1 MLCCGEQSSA
11 GGLPARSYR
20 KLGGEIAAQC
30 TVQRAYLMNVAG
42 DVRVAARPRPDY
54 EQLET
59 HFEPET
65 GVFWAIMNP
74 TPRPSFSAELLLA
87 LHAFIN
93 EIIQSRGQIVDSGQL
108 CPINYAVLASK
119 VPGIF
124 NLGGDL
130 SLFRNAILNHDR
142 AQLQKYA
149 EMCVDDLFPW
159 NRNFD
164 LPVTTISLVQGT
176 ALGGGFE
183 AALASSIVIAEESC
197 KMGFPEVLFNLF
209 PGMGAYSFL
218 QRKVGRRTTEE
229 LILSGNTY
237 TARQLY
243 DMGIVDV
250 ITADGTGEAAV
261 ATYVRKH
268 GRGSNGRRAFE
279 RVRRD
284 FEAVTKEELLHITSV
299 WVEAAMHLSE
309 RDLRMMD
316 RLIRAQERSSVTH
329 LPQRNHSSSRLNS
342 VGAND

>member
-1 MLCCGEQSSA
+1 MKV
-11 GGLPARSYR
+11 GGNVRAAHLP
-20 KLGGEIAAQC
+20 
-30 TVQRAYLMNVAG
+30 
-42 DVRVAARPRPDY
+42 RPRY
-54 EQLET
+54 EHLET
-59 HFEPET
+59 SFEPDT

-74 TPRPSFSAELLLA
+74 SPRPSFGARLLLD
-87 LHAFIN
+87 LRSFID
-93 EIIQSRGQIVDSGQL
+93 EIIESHGKIYQSGQL
-108 CPINYAVLASK
+108 HTINYAVLASK
-119 VPGIF
+119 IPGVF

-130 SLFRNAILNHDR
+130 SLLRGAILNQDR
-142 AQLQKYA
+142 AQLERYA
-149 EMCVDDLFPW
+149 AMCVDDLFPW

-218 QRKVGRRTTEE
+218 QRKVGRRTTED

-250 ITADGTGEAAV
+250 ITADGTGNAAV
-261 ATYVRKH
+261 SNYVRKH

-284 FEAVTKEELLHITSV
+284 FEAVTKEELIHITRV

-316 RLIRAQERSSVTH
+316 RLIRAQERGGVSALSSTAA
-329 LPQRNHSSSRLNS
+329 LPSRLNAI
-342 VGAND
+342 GADD

>member
-1 MLCCGEQSSA
+1 MS
-11 GGLPARSYR
+11 
-20 KLGGEIAAQC
+20 
-30 TVQRAYLMNVAG
+30 VAG
-42 DVRVAARPRPDY
+42 DVRVSIRPQPRY
-54 EQLET
+54 QQLEA

-74 TPRPSFSAELLLA
+74 TPRPSFGAQLLLD
-87 LHAFIN
+87 LHEFIN
-93 EIIQSRGQIVDSGQL
+93 EIIQSQGQFVLAGQVR
-108 CPINYAVLASK
+108 PINYAVLASK
-119 VPGIF
+119 VPGVF

-142 AQLQKYA
+142 AQLEQYA

-250 ITADGTGEAAV
+250 ITSDGTGEAAV
-261 ATYVRKH
+261 ANYVRKH

-316 RLIRAQERSSVTH
+316 RLIRAQERSGVSN
-329 LPQRNHSSSRLNS
+329 LPQRSN
-342 VGAND
+342 

>member
-1 MLCCGEQSSA
+1 
-11 GGLPARSYR
+11 
-20 KLGGEIAAQC
+20 
-30 TVQRAYLMNVAG
+30 MNVG
-42 DVRVAARPRPDY
+42 GNVRTAQLPRPRY
-54 EQLET
+54 KQLET
-59 HFEPET
+59 HFEVET

-74 TPRPSFSAELLLA
+74 TPRPSFGAQLLLD

-93 EIIQSRGQIVDSGQL
+93 EIIESRGQILHSGQL
-108 CPINYAVLASK
+108 SKINYAILASK
-119 VPGIF
+119 IPGVF

-130 SLFRNAILNHDR
+130 SLLRGAILNQDR
-142 AQLQKYA
+142 AQLEKYA
-149 EMCVDDLFPW
+149 AMCVDDLYPW

-218 QRKVGRRTTEE
+218 QRKVGRRTTED

-250 ITADGTGEAAV
+250 ITADGTGHAAV
-261 ATYVRKH
+261 ANYVRKH

-284 FEAVTKEELLHITSV
+284 FEAVTREELIHITRV

-316 RLIRAQERSSVTH
+316 RLIRAQERGGIAAMPSTT
-329 LPQRNHSSSRLNS
+329 PFSSRLNAI
-342 VGAND
+342 GADD

>member
-1 MLCCGEQSSA
+1 MAEQ
-11 GGLPARSYR
+11 
-20 KLGGEIAAQC
+20 
-30 TVQRAYLMNVAG
+30 YLVRRDRQMSVAG
-42 DVRVAARPRPDY
+42 DFRVSMRPQPRY
-54 EQLET
+54 QQLEA

-74 TPRPSFSAELLLA
+74 TPRPSFGAQLLLD
-87 LHAFIN
+87 LHEFIN
-93 EIIQSRGQIVDSGQL
+93 EIIESRGQFVHAGQVR
-108 CPINYAVLASK
+108 PINYAVLASK
-119 VPGIF
+119 VPGVF

-130 SLFRNAILNHDR
+130 ALFRNAILNHDR
-142 AQLQKYA
+142 AQLEQYA

-250 ITADGTGEAAV
+250 ITSDGTGEAAV
-261 ATYVRKH
+261 ANYVRKH

-316 RLIRAQERSSVTH
+316 RLIRAQERSGVSS
-329 LPQRNHSSSRLNS
+329 LPQRSQVFSRLNS
-342 VGAND
+342 VGADD

>member
-1 MLCCGEQSSA
+1 MRYGSRTIRSNAICHSFRHSSNF
-11 GGLPARSYR
+11 LL
-20 KLGGEIAAQC
+20 KEI
-30 TVQRAYLMNVAG
+30 YLMNVVS
-42 DVRVAARPRPDY
+42 DVRAAQRPRY

-65 GVFWAIMNP
+65 GVYWAIMNP
-74 TPRPSFSAELLLA
+74 VPRPSFGAKLLTDLRT
-87 LHAFIN
+87 FIN
-93 EIIQSRGQIVDSGQL
+93 DIIQSRGQLYDSGAMRA
-108 CPINYAVLASK
+108 INYAVLASK
-119 VPGIF
+119 VPGVF

-130 SLFRNAILNHDR
+130 SLFRDAILNHDR
-142 AQLQKYA
+142 IQLEKYA
-149 EMCVDDLFPW
+149 EMCVDDLYPW

-183 AALASSIVIAEESC
+183 AALASSIVVAEESC

-218 QRKVGRRTTEE
+218 QRKVGRRITEE
-229 LILSGNTY
+229 LILGGNTY

-261 ATYVRKH
+261 ASYVRKH

-284 FEAVTKEELLHITSV
+284 FEAVTKEELLHITGV

-316 RLIRAQERSSVTH
+316 RLIRAQERGSVANLVHRGESS
-329 LPQRNHSSSRLNS
+329 PRLNA

>member
-1 MLCCGEQSSA
+1 MSFGIDARVSA
-11 GGLPARSYR
+11 HP
-20 KLGGEIAAQC
+20 C
-30 TVQRAYLMNVAG
+30 
-42 DVRVAARPRPDY
+42 Y
-54 EQLET
+54 EQLEP
-59 HFEPET
+59 HFEPEM
-65 GVFWAIMNP
+65 GVFWAVMNP
-74 TPRPSFSAELLLA
+74 TPRPSFGSKLLLE
-87 LHAFIN
+87 LRAFIDGV
-93 EIIQSRGQIVDSGQL
+93 IQSRGHLIHNGQVHTVH
-108 CPINYAVLASK
+108 YAVLASK

-130 SLFRNAILNHDR
+130 TFFRHAILSHDR
-142 AQLQKYA
+142 AQLEKYA
-149 EMCVDDLFPW
+149 AMCVDDLYPW

-164 LPVTTISLVQGT
+164 LPITTISLVQGT

-218 QRKVGRRTTEE
+218 QRKVGRRITEVI
-229 LILSGNTY
+229 ILSGNTY

-261 ATYVRKH
+261 ASFVRKH

-284 FEAVTKEELLHITSV
+284 FEAVTKEELVHITGV
-299 WVEAAMHLSE
+299 WVEAAMRLNE

-316 RLIRAQERSSVTH
+316 RLIRAQERSGIASLPSSKSTH
-329 LPQRNHSSSRLNS
+329 SRLDA

>member
-1 MLCCGEQSSA
+1 MAEQYPVRRDRHMS
-11 GGLPARSYR
+11 
-20 KLGGEIAAQC
+20 
-30 TVQRAYLMNVAG
+30 VAG
-42 DVRVAARPRPDY
+42 EVRISARPQPRY
-54 EQLET
+54 QQLEA

-74 TPRPSFSAELLLA
+74 TPRPSFGAQLLLD
-87 LHAFIN
+87 LHEFIN
-93 EIIQSRGQIVDSGQL
+93 EIIQSQGQFVDAGQVR
-108 CPINYAVLASK
+108 PINYAVLASK
-119 VPGIF
+119 VPGVF

-142 AQLQKYA
+142 AQLVQYA

-250 ITADGTGEAAV
+250 ITSDGTGEAAV
-261 ATYVRKH
+261 ANYVRKH

-316 RLIRAQERSSVTH
+316 RLIRAQERSGVSN
-329 LPQRNHSSSRLNS
+329 LPQRSQVVSRLNS
-342 VGAND
+342 VGADD

>member
-1 MLCCGEQSSA
+1 
-11 GGLPARSYR
+11 
-20 KLGGEIAAQC
+20 
-30 TVQRAYLMNVAG
+30 MNVMG
-42 DVRVAARPRPDY
+42 NVRTAELQRPRY
-54 EQLET
+54 EQLDT
-59 HFEPET
+59 HFETET

-74 TPRPSFSAELLLA
+74 APRPSFGARLLLD
-87 LHAFIN
+87 LHTFIT
-93 EIIQSRGQIVDSGQL
+93 EITQSGGQILQSGQL
-108 CPINYAVLASK
+108 HTINYAVLASK
-119 VPGIF
+119 VPGVF

-130 SLFRNAILNHDR
+130 SLLREAILNHDR
-142 AQLQKYA
+142 AKLEKYA
-149 EMCVDDLFPW
+149 AMCVDDLYPW

-183 AALASSIVIAEESC
+183 AALASSVVIAEESS

-243 DMGIVDV
+243 DMGVVDV
-250 ITADGTGEAAV
+250 ITADGTGHAAV
-261 ATYVRKH
+261 AGYVRKH

-284 FEAVTKEELLHITSV
+284 FEAVTREELIHITGV
-299 WVEAAMHLSE
+299 WVDAAMQLSE
-309 RDLRMMD
+309 RDLRMME
-316 RLIRAQERSSVTH
+316 RLIRAQERGGIAALPPAAISSA
-329 LPQRNHSSSRLNS
+329 RLS
-342 VGAND
+342 AVGADD

>member
-1 MLCCGEQSSA
+1 
-11 GGLPARSYR
+11 
-20 KLGGEIAAQC
+20 
-30 TVQRAYLMNVAG
+30 MNVAG
-42 DVRVAARPRPDY
+42 DARVSIRPQPRY
-54 EQLET
+54 QQLEA

-74 TPRPSFSAELLLA
+74 TPRPSFGAQLLWDLRE
-87 LHAFIN
+87 FIN
-93 EIIQSRGQIVDSGQL
+93 EIIQSHGQFVHAGEVR
-108 CPINYAVLASK
+108 PINYAVLASK
-119 VPGIF
+119 VPGVF

-142 AQLQKYA
+142 AQLEQYA
-149 EMCVDDLFPW
+149 GMCVDDLFPW

-250 ITADGTGEAAV
+250 ITADGTGETAV
-261 ATYVRKH
+261 ANYVRKH

-284 FEAVTKEELLHITSV
+284 FEAVTREELLHITSV

-316 RLIRAQERSSVTH
+316 RLIRAQERSGVSN
-329 LPQRNHSSSRLNS
+329 LPRRSQVASRLNS
-342 VGAND
+342 VGADD

>member
-1 MLCCGEQSSA
+1 
-11 GGLPARSYR
+11 
-20 KLGGEIAAQC
+20 
-30 TVQRAYLMNVAG
+30 
-42 DVRVAARPRPDY
+42 
-54 EQLET
+54 
-59 HFEPET
+59 
-65 GVFWAIMNP
+65 
-74 TPRPSFSAELLLA
+74 
-87 LHAFIN
+87 
-93 EIIQSRGQIVDSGQL
+93 
-108 CPINYAVLASK
+108 
-119 VPGIF
+119 
-124 NLGGDL
+124 
-130 SLFRNAILNHDR
+130 
-142 AQLQKYA
+142 
-149 EMCVDDLFPW
+149 MCVDDLFPW

-250 ITADGTGEAAV
+250 ITSDGTGEAAV
-261 ATYVRKH
+261 ANYVRKH

-316 RLIRAQERSSVTH
+316 RLIRAQERSGVSN
-329 LPQRNHSSSRLNS
+329 LPQRSQVVSRLNS
-342 VGAND
+342 VGADD

>member
-1 MLCCGEQSSA
+1 
-11 GGLPARSYR
+11 
-20 KLGGEIAAQC
+20 
-30 TVQRAYLMNVAG
+30 MNVVG
-42 DVRVAARPRPDY
+42 SVRSGATFQAPRY

-59 HFEPET
+59 QFDVET
-65 GVFWAIMNP
+65 GVYWAFMNP
-74 TPRPSFSAELLLA
+74 RPRPSFGARLLLD
-87 LHAFIN
+87 LNSFITGIV
-93 EIIQSRGQIVDSGQL
+93 ESGGHTIQGGRPQTIH
-108 CPINYAVLASK
+108 YAVLASK
-119 VPGIF
+119 VPGVF

-130 SLFRNAILNHDR
+130 SLFRDAILNQDR
-142 AQLQKYA
+142 AQLEKYA
-149 EMCVDDLFPW
+149 EMCVADLFPW

-164 LPVTTISLVQGT
+164 LPITTISLVQGT

-183 AALASSIVIAEESC
+183 AALASSVVVAEESC

-218 QRKVGRRTTEE
+218 QRKVGRRITEE

-243 DMGIVDV
+243 DMGVVDI

-261 ATYVRKH
+261 ANYVRKH

-284 FEAVTKEELLHITSV
+284 FEAVTREELLHVTAV
-299 WVEAAMHLSE
+299 WVDAAMHLTE

-316 RLIRAQERSSVTH
+316 RLVRAQERGGIMP
-329 LPQRNHSSSRLNS
+329 LIAPQAPARLN
-342 VGAND
+342 VIGAA

>member
-1 MLCCGEQSSA
+1 MDFVTG
-11 GGLPARSYR
+11 ARVSP
-20 KLGGEIAAQC
+20 Q
-30 TVQRAYLMNVAG
+30 
-42 DVRVAARPRPDY
+42 PRY
-54 EQLET
+54 EQLEPR
-59 HFEPET
+59 FEPEM
-65 GVFWAIMNP
+65 GVFWAIMSP
-74 TPRPSFSAELLLA
+74 SPRPSFGDKLLTELRR
-87 LHAFIN
+87 FIDG
-93 EIIQSRGQIVDSGQL
+93 IIQSRGQITHNGQTHT
-108 CPINYAVLASK
+108 IRYAVLASK
-119 VPGIF
+119 IPGVF

-142 AQLQKYA
+142 ALLEKYA
-149 EMCVDDLFPW
+149 EMCVDDLYPW

-176 ALGGGFE
+176 ALGGGLE

-209 PGMGAYSFL
+209 PGMGAFSFL
-218 QRKVGRRTTEE
+218 QRKVGRRVTEE

-243 DMGIVDV
+243 DMGVVDV
-250 ITADGTGEAAV
+250 ITADGTGETAV
-261 ATYVRKH
+261 ANYVRKH

-316 RLIRAQERSSVTH
+316 RLIRAQERSGVTI
-329 LPQRNHSSSRLNS
+329 LPQPETAPPRITAVR
-342 VGAND
+342 AND

>member
-1 MLCCGEQSSA
+1 
-11 GGLPARSYR
+11 
-20 KLGGEIAAQC
+20 
-30 TVQRAYLMNVAG
+30 MNVVG
-42 DVRVAARPRPDY
+42 SVRTVHLPRPRY

-59 HFEPET
+59 HFEAET

-74 TPRPSFSAELLLA
+74 TPRPSFGAQLLLD
-87 LHAFIN
+87 LRAFIN
-93 EIIQSRGQIVDSGQL
+93 EIIESRGQIFESGQL
-108 CPINYAVLASK
+108 RTINYAILASK
-119 VPGIF
+119 VPGVF

-130 SLFRNAILNHDR
+130 SLLREAILNQNR
-142 AQLQKYA
+142 AQLEKYA
-149 EMCVDDLFPW
+149 AMCVDDLYPW

-164 LPVTTISLVQGT
+164 LPITTISLVQGT

-218 QRKVGRRTTEE
+218 QRKVGRRITEE

-237 TARQLY
+237 SARQLY

-250 ITADGTGEAAV
+250 ITADGTGHAAV
-261 ATYVRKH
+261 ANYVRKH

-284 FEAVTKEELLHITSV
+284 FEAVTREELIHITTV

-316 RLIRAQERSSVTH
+316 RLIRAQERGGIAA
-329 LPQRNHSSSRLNS
+329 LPPTTTLHSRLNAI
-342 VGAND
+342 GADD